1 MVSAMRLSRPVAVIA
16 AARNSAEA
24 TSTKAVLAKP
34 PNASVRAALVPSSTL
49 GLAGLGA
56 KPSRNAIR
64 AAITIADTA

>member
-1 MVSAMRLSRPVAVIA
+1 MA

-24 TSTKAVLAKP
+24 TSTSAVLAKP
-34 PNASVRAALVPSSTL
+34 LNASVRPALVPISTL

-56 KPSRNAIR
+56 KPSRNAIS